1 MSYETYAML
10 RDAAGLTDYQVAKL
24 AGISRPTLSDWKNGR
39 YTPKDDKRRKIA
51 EVLGVSIDA
60 LDGDVHSNV
69 HSEGYYIDEENTN
82 EEKLRRMENFH
93 LLGQNLVRRCK
104 HVFLVNGK
112 YTEARKQCE
121 REFIKF
127 LEEQGEKV
135 YDEEKK
141 DCNYE

>member
-1 MSYETYAML
+1 MMSYETYAML

-69 HSEGYYIDEENTN
+69 QTDGYYIDEETARLAG
-82 EEKLRRMENFH
+82 EMLADPDMRALFEMKRTMRPEVFKAHMEMMRKLYE
-93 LLGQNLVRRCK
+93 
-104 HVFLVNGK
+104 
-112 YTEARKQCE
+112 
-121 REFIKF
+121 
-127 LEEQGEKV
+127 LEHPSE
-135 YDEEKK
+135 
-141 DCNYE
+141 

>member
-1 MSYETYAML
+1 MMSYETYAML

-69 HSEGYYIDEENTN
+69 QTDGY
-82 EEKLRRMENFH
+82 
-93 LLGQNLVRRCK
+93 
-104 HVFLVNGK
+104 
-112 YTEARKQCE
+112 
-121 REFIKF
+121 
-127 LEEQGEKV
+127 
-135 YDEEKK
+135 
-141 DCNYE
+141 

>member
-69 HSEGYYIDEENTN
+69 HSEGYYIDEETAQLAG
-82 EEKLRRMENFH
+82 EMLADPDMRALFEMKRTMRPEVFKAHVEMMRKLYE
-93 LLGQNLVRRCK
+93 
-104 HVFLVNGK
+104 
-112 YTEARKQCE
+112 
-121 REFIKF
+121 
-127 LEEQGEKV
+127 LEHPSE
-135 YDEEKK
+135 
-141 DCNYE
+141 

>member
-69 HSEGYYIDEENTN
+69 QTDGYYIDEETARLAG
-82 EEKLRRMENFH
+82 EMLADPDMRALFEMKRTMRPEVFKAHMEMMRKLYE
-93 LLGQNLVRRCK
+93 
-104 HVFLVNGK
+104 
-112 YTEARKQCE
+112 
-121 REFIKF
+121 
-127 LEEQGEKV
+127 LEHPSE
-135 YDEEKK
+135 
-141 DCNYE
+141 